1 MLRNGQ
7 GSFEIEIKEVV
18 HLSHEQLPIEEIQ
31 EMELVP
37 QIESREFG
45 DQIEIVGSLYLFGDY
60 KGNQEAGRLDPAGE
74 LPDSYEESVQFEP
87 LSADRGPFSPL
98 AREDRFEY
106 RIPVRI
112 SLPRGKV
119 RNVEDVYAYINSF
132 DYELRSPYQIEVVA
146 SLMIN
151 GLVDQEEETEARHRS
166 DEQFEFVH
174 MADPKEDHDPE
185 PFSERLMALE
195 QQVLHQEMQ
204 LNEEEQ
210 DEPENRHNSES
221 INTQEEPVQQQ
232 ELTATVSIDEPEN
245 PQQEVRES
253 QNEPQAELE
262 DQEKASEEER
272 EDEAEELDNVIVL
285 PRSNELEEER
295 PAIATETMEEEAE
308 EPKEEV
314 KVAISNKGSREDQ
327 EPISSLS
334 SFLANRMKKEEQ
346 AANQRA
352 EQHSDAEKREEK
364 TNEALYL
371 TNFME
376 SSSERFTKLKICIL
390 QKNETLEEVAE
401 RYQLSVDHILRA
413 NQAVRNQVAAG
424 QLLYIPVKG

>member
-7 GSFEIEIKEVV
+7 GSYEIEIKEIV

-45 DQIEIVGSLYLFGDY
+45 DQIEIIGCLYLFGDY

-74 LPDSYEESVQFEP
+74 LPESYEESVQFEP

-98 AREDRFEY
+98 ARQDRFEY

-119 RNVEDVYAYINSF
+119 KNVEDVYAYINSF

-151 GLVDQEEETEARHRS
+151 GLVEKEEVPEQKNRTE
-166 DEQFEFVH
+166 DQFEFVH
-174 MADPKEDHDPE
+174 MAKPSEDE
-185 PFSERLMALE
+185 PFSERLKVLE
-195 QQVLHQEMQ
+195 QQVMNQQ
-204 LNEEEQ
+204 EEQ
-210 DEPENRHNSES
+210 DEPGSRKSMEPTGMQEGPEDREQPITVENE
-221 INTQEEPVQQQ
+221 
-232 ELTATVSIDEPEN
+232 DEPEN
-245 PQQEVRES
+245 RQFEESTQS
-253 QNEPQAELE
+253 QNEPRV
-262 DQEKASEEER
+262 EEEVQEAAQEEEAEPER
-272 EDEAEELDNVIVL
+272 EAEKAEELENVIVL
-285 PRSNELEEER
+285 PRSPELVEER
-295 PAIATETMEEEAE
+295 PSNATDKIIEDEE

-314 KVAISNKGSREDQ
+314 KVAISNKGSREVQ

-334 SFLANRMKKEEQ
+334 SFLSNRMIKDEQ
-346 AANQRA
+346 SSNQRA
-352 EQHSDAEKREEK
+352 DPNQETDQREVK
-364 TNEALYL
+364 SNEALYL

-401 RYQLSVDHILRA
+401 RYQLSVDYILRA
-413 NQAVRNQVAAG
+413 NRAVRNQVAAG